1 MEKEFVPYELAVKLK
16 TLGFNEPC
24 FGGYNPNPVN
34 DDDLGTLIY
43 PTIKLNFEGENIIFN
58 DTESDEPNCWTIE
71 DDVILAPM
79 FQQVFK
85 WFREK
90 YDLHHVIHQ
99 FTFKKGTDEEYLAEV
114 AKADDTFSEC
124 RTYEDAEVAC
134 LEKLIEI
141 IEEKQK

>member
-43 PTIKLNFEGENIIFN
+43 PTIKLNFEGEDIIFN

-71 DDVILAPM
+71 DDVILAPLY
-79 FQQVFK
+79 QQAFR

-90 YDLHHVIHQ
+90 YNIKPCFDFHPTDLYRYCIYYSINTY
-99 FTFKKGTDEEYLAEV
+99 FEV
-114 AKADDTFSEC
+114 CDFE
-124 RTYEDAEVAC
+124 TYEESELAC
-134 LEKLIEI
+134 LEKLIDI
-141 IEEKQK
+141 VSQQNIK

>member
-1 MEKEFVPYELAVKLK
+1 MEKEFVTYELALRMKKLK
-16 TLGFNEPC
+16 SMDKGFRYGFNEKTFAYFVEGFPNDKLIISSKPKLYSYEYN
-24 FGGYNPNPVN
+24 GGGPE
-34 DDDLGTLIY
+34 LISA
-43 PTIKLNFEGENIIFN
+43 PTYSQAFR
-58 DTESDEPNCWTIE
+58 
-71 DDVILAPM
+71 
-79 FQQVFK
+79 

-124 RTYEDAEVAC
+124 RTYEEAELAC